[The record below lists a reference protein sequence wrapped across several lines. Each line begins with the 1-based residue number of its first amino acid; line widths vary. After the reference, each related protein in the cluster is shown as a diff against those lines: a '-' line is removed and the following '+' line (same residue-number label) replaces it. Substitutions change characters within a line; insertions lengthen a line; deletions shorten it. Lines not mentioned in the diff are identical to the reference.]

1 MRVLIIS
8 AEVWQDETNGGNVL
22 SNIFA
27 GAPFEFAQIY
37 CNPGTPQNLLC
48 SRYYQMTDS
57 MVIREFLRHRP
68 IGNKFEF
75 SCEKEK
81 ENSKGKPSSRNSKFY
96 AFFHKHKWGVFYAAK
111 DFLWEHSN
119 WENENLKRFL
129 DEFHADI
136 IFAPCYA
143 SVFMQRMTRFV
154 ADYTKKKVISYISDD
169 NYTLRQFSLSPYFWI
184 NRFRVR
190 KEIRKTFPYYS
201 LVYTMTEIQK
211 KQCEQDF
218 HANMKILRKAVS
230 SKEIPNVQ
238 PVHTPIRMIYAGGIY
253 LNRWKTLSKIAD
265 AIRKE
270 NEDGVKIQLDIY
282 TANELNKKVDKKL
295 NDGVSCVV
303 HKSVNQEELKTIY
316 SEGDVALH
324 VESFDLK
331 NRLLTRM
338 SFSTKIVDCLASSC
352 AVMAVCDKMQGG
364 FQYLKQNDAAICVS
378 DEGEI
383 ETTIKK
389 IINDKEYLMMY
400 KEKAVNCCL
409 ENFRKDQQDA
419 MIKNDFKII
428 GETD

>member
-27 GAPFEFAQIY
+27 GTPFEFAQIY

-81 ENSKGKPSSRNSKFY
+81 RNSKSKPTNRNSKFY
-96 AFFHKHKWGVFYAAK
+96 SFFHKHKWGVFYAAK

-119 WENENLKRFL
+119 WKNENLKGFL

-143 SVFMQRMTRFV
+143 SVFMQRLTRFV

-184 NRFRVR
+184 NRFRIR

-201 LVYTMTEIQK
+201 LVYTMTEVQK
-211 KQCEQDF
+211 RQCEADF
-218 HANMKILRKAVS
+218 HANMKILLKAVDPEEMPAIQS
-230 SKEIPNVQ
+230 
-238 PVHTPIRMIYAGGIY
+238 VHKPIRMVYAGGIY
-253 LNRWKTLSKIAD
+253 LNRWKTLAKIAD
-265 AIRKE
+265 WIQKE
-270 NEDGVKIQLDIY
+270 NSNGEKIRLDIY
-282 TANELNKKVDKKL
+282 TGNEITPIMEKSLNNNCGSYLHSSVSQNKL
-295 NDGVSCVV
+295 
-303 HKSVNQEELKTIY
+303 KQLY
-316 SEGDVALH
+316 SESDIALH

-338 SFSTKIVDCLASSC
+338 SFSTKIVDCLASGC
-352 AVMAVCDKMQGG
+352 AVMAICDEKQGG
-364 FQYLKQNDAAICVS
+364 YEYLKQNDIAICVP
-378 DEGEI
+378 
-383 ETTIKK
+383 
-389 IINDKEYLMMY
+389 KESQIQNILHKVLQNPQDVMIY
-400 KEKAVNCCL
+400 KTKAHNFCL
-409 ENFRKDQQDA
+409 ENLSKKIQKD
-419 MIKNDFKII
+419 MIMKDF
-428 GETD
+428 ETYI

>member
-8 AEVWQDETNGGNVL
+8 EEVWQDGTNGGNVL
-22 SNIFA
+22 SNIFSDT
-27 GAPFEFAQIY
+27 GYEFAQIY
-37 CNPGTPQNLLC
+37 CSAGQPQNRLC
-48 SRYYQMTDS
+48 KKYYQMTDS
-57 MVIREFLRHRP
+57 MMIKAMSRHMP
-68 IGNKFEF
+68 VG
-75 SCEKEK
+75 
-81 ENSKGKPSSRNSKFY
+81 SKFTVENVEKNKNKDVVTPNKKFY
-96 AFFHKHKWGVFYAAK
+96 SFFHQHKWGLFYAIRDVLWNISNWK
-111 DFLWEHSN
+111 NEQLNDFL
-119 WENENLKRFL
+119 NEF
-129 DEFHADI
+129 DPDI

-143 SVFMQRMTRFV
+143 KIFMQKLTRYV
-154 ADYTKKKVISYISDD
+154 ADYTGKKVISYISDD
-169 NYTLRQFSLSPYFWI
+169 NYTLHQFSLSPYFWI
-184 NRFRVR
+184 NRFFVR
-190 KEIRKTFPYYS
+190 YEMRKTFPYYS
-201 LVYTMTEIQK
+201 LVYTMTEVQK

-218 HANMKILRKAVS
+218 HANMKILRKAVI

-389 IINDKEYLMMY
+389 IVNDKEYLMMY

>member
-8 AEVWQDETNGGNVL
+8 EEVWQDGTNGGNVL
-22 SNIFA
+22 SNIFSDT
-27 GAPFEFAQIY
+27 GYEFAQIY
-37 CNPGTPQNLLC
+37 CSAGQPQNRLC
-48 SRYYQMTDS
+48 KKYYQMTDS
-57 MVIREFLRHRP
+57 MMIKAMSRHMP
-68 IGNKFEF
+68 VG
-75 SCEKEK
+75 
-81 ENSKGKPSSRNSKFY
+81 SKFTVENIEKNENKDVAAHNKKFY
-96 AFFHKHKWGVFYAAK
+96 SFFHQHKWGLFYAIRDVLWNISNWK
-111 DFLWEHSN
+111 NEQLNDFL
-119 WENENLKRFL
+119 NEF
-129 DEFHADI
+129 DPDI

-143 SVFMQRMTRFV
+143 KIFMQKLTRYV
-154 ADYTKKKVISYISDD
+154 ADYTGKKVISYISDD
-169 NYTLRQFSLSPYFWI
+169 GYTLHQFSLSPYFWI
-184 NRFRVR
+184 NRFFVR
-190 KEIRKTFPYYS
+190 YEMRKTFPYYS

-338 SFSTKIVDCLASSC
+338 SFSTKIVDCLSSGC
-352 AVMAVCDKMQGG
+352 AVMAICDEKQGG
-364 FQYLKQNDAAICVS
+364 YEYLKQNDIAICVPKES
-378 DEGEI
+378 QI
-383 ETTIKK
+383 QNILHKVLQNPQYVTI
-389 IINDKEYLMMY
+389 Y
-400 KEKAVNCCL
+400 KTKAHNFCL
-409 ENFRKDQQDA
+409 ENLSKKIQKD
-419 MIKNDFKII
+419 MILKDF
-428 GETD
+428 ETYI